1 MTTWEWVSAVITIA
15 IMAVLAFVFAAV
27 LSACS
32 PVQCVKPV
40 YDIERPVLP
49 EVSRERLQCLDD
61 QTYLD
66 LAERDL
72 LLRSYCEMLEAV
84 VEETTE

>member
-1 MTTWEWVSAVITIA
+1 MGAVRRWPEYLPYVFIVALVWVLVG
-15 IMAVLAFVFAAV
+15 
-27 LSACS
+27 CS
-32 PVQCVKPV
+32 PVQCVKPI
-40 YDIERPVLP
+40 YDIDRPVLP